1 MIHLSTF
8 IDKMILS
15 TYAYKGEFMKKINSA
30 IDLAAVIRGRRHDL
44 GLSQADLA
52 ARASVS
58 RVWIAT
64 VEGGK
69 RSVNFGMILRLL
81 DALNLEMDISPNR
94 NLSEVFKGSNDFQMS
109 RNLSEAFKGP
119 SVNLDSLLDEYR
131 RQ

>member
-1 MIHLSTF
+1 
-8 IDKMILS
+8 
-15 TYAYKGEFMKKINSA
+15 MKKINSA

>member
-1 MIHLSTF
+1 M
-8 IDKMILS
+8 
-15 TYAYKGEFMKKINSA
+15 KINSA
-30 IDLAAVIRGRRHDL
+30 IDLAAAIRGRRLDL

-58 RVWIAT
+58 RVSIAT

-81 DALNLEMDISPNR
+81 DALNLDMDISPKR
-94 NLSEVFKGSNDFQMS
+94 NLSEVFKGINELPMS
-109 RNLSEAFKGP
+109 RNLSDAFKGP

-131 RQ
+131 GQ

>member
-1 MIHLSTF
+1 MICLSTF
-8 IDKMILS
+8 IDRTTLS
-15 TYAYKGEFMKKINSA
+15 TYAYRGKFMKINSA
-30 IDLAAVIRGRRHDL
+30 IDLAAAIRGRRLDL

>member
-1 MIHLSTF
+1 M
-8 IDKMILS
+8 
-15 TYAYKGEFMKKINSA
+15 KINSA
-30 IDLAAVIRGRRHDL
+30 IDLAAAIRGRRLDL
-44 GLSQADLA
+44 GLSQANLA
-52 ARASVS
+52 ARANVS

-94 NLSEVFKGSNDFQMS
+94 NLSEVFKGSNDLHKS
-109 RNLSEAFKGP
+109 RNLSDAFKRP

-131 RQ
+131 DQ